1 MERELILSSYQRQK
15 TNRWKTR
22 DRRKRKELQK
32 KRRNCE
38 RKDGESCNTAA
49 TNDSWKGKEQ
59 SADVCIWS
67 SCSLNGS
74 VAN

>member
-32 KRRNCE
+32 K
-38 RKDGESCNTAA
+38 KDGESCNMAA

>member
-15 TNRWKTR
+15 TNRWKKR

-38 RKDGESCNTAA
+38 RKDGESCNMAA